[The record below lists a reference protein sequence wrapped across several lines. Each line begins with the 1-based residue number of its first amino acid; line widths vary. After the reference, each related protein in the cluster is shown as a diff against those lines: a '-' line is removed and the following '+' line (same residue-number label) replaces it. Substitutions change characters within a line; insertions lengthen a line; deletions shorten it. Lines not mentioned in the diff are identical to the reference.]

1 MSVGFL
7 VLVFTSIVDTEP
19 RPLVTKA
26 VLPSGVLVTPAPSNG
41 PTAMSP
47 GCLVPVFTSIV
58 DTLSTPPTK
67 AVLPSGVIATPWPR
81 AMPVKWLVLVFTS
94 IVDTVP
100 LPPLVTKAVLPS
112 GVIATWVGNEPTAMS
127 LGFLALVFT
136 SIVDTESPLGKSV
149 APKLALVTKAV
160 LPSGVTATP
169 LGFVPTGMSVA
180 FLVLVF
186 TSIVDTVALRGL
198 ATKAVLPSG
207 VIATRSRPAR

>member
-26 VLPSGVLVTPAPSNG
+26 VLPSGVIVTPAPSNG

-47 GCLVPVFTSIV
+47 G
-58 DTLSTPPTK
+58 
-67 AVLPSGVIATPWPR
+67 
-81 AMPVKWLVLVFTS
+81 WLVLVFTS

-169 LGFVPTGMSVA
+169 LGFVPTAMSVA
-180 FLVLVF
+180 CLVRVF
-186 TSIVDTVALRGL
+186 TSTVDTVALRGL